1 MDDSAAGGELVAPDV
16 RVAAIAVRGHLLRP
30 ARRPREHIGRLRRE
44 PPFWA
49 GERTARPYRS
59 ATKNDLL
66 RRMLRALE
74 RPG

>member
-30 ARRPREHIGRLRRE
+30 ARRPREHVGRLRRE

-49 GERTARPYRS
+49 GERTAHPYVQKRHKKRFT
-59 ATKNDLL
+59 AENAK
-66 RRMLRALE
+66 AA
-74 RPG
+74 